1 LPGPPSRPCP
11 PSVPTRR
18 SSDLTRP
25 TPPPRWRP
33 CPPRRPRRLSWHRW
47 RTRSTT
53 AHEFIP
59 AADGSTAPA
68 PSSNARCRPAGRRRC
83 APTRRS
89 SSAPSRSSTRSL
101 TRMRPWRWPTT
112 PPSASAA
119 RSSAMTSRRPS
130 AWPTGSTREWCGS
143 TRPPGPNPI
152 CPSEARSVRES
163 AVRSAPRA
171 SATSSIGNSSAPTDP
186 TDVRDC
192 RRRHM
197 DLNIRGRTALVTG
210 ASSGIGLETA
220 RQLLDEGAIV
230 VMTGPE
236 PDRLKAA
243 VDELEEHKKR
253 IYAHDA
259 DIADDASV
267 DDLAAKVTAE
277 VGDLDI
283 LVNVAGIHGA
293 GGLFHEISQDGWDRT
308 IDVDLM
314 GPVRVTRAFLP
325 GLRRGGWGRI
335 VFVSSEDAVQPYDDE
350 LPYCVAK
357 AGMLSL

>member
-1 LPGPPSRPCP
+1 
-11 PSVPTRR
+11 
-18 SSDLTRP
+18 
-25 TPPPRWRP
+25 
-33 CPPRRPRRLSWHRW
+33 
-47 RTRSTT
+47 
-53 AHEFIP
+53 
-59 AADGSTAPA
+59 
-68 PSSNARCRPAGRRRC
+68 
-83 APTRRS
+83 
-89 SSAPSRSSTRSL
+89 
-101 TRMRPWRWPTT
+101 
-112 PPSASAA
+112 
-119 RSSAMTSRRPS
+119 
-130 AWPTGSTREWCGS
+130 
-143 TRPPGPNPI
+143 
-152 CPSEARSVRES
+152 
-163 AVRSAPRA
+163 
-171 SATSSIGNSSAPTDP
+171 
-186 TDVRDC
+186 
-192 RRRHM
+192 M

-236 PDRLKAA
+236 PDELKAA
-243 VDELEEHKKR
+243 VDELEEYKER

-293 GGLFHEISQDGWDRT
+293 GGLFHEISQEGWDRT

-314 GPVRVTRAFLP
+314 GPVRVTRAFLA

-350 LPYCVAK
+350 LPYCAAK
-357 AGMLSL
+357 AGMLSLAKGLSRTYAAEGLLVNTVSPAFIATEMTDEMMTQRAQQKGTSFDEAIASFLREERPFMELGRRGRPEEVAKVITFLCSDAASFVNGSNYRVDAGSVATI